1 MSILI
6 VMSLIGVSAVLA
18 AGIFIMAR
26 GKKDSALLS
35 NKLMRA
41 RILLQFI
48 AILLIVIA
56 LLYANQ

>member
-1 MSILI
+1 MSIMI
-6 VMSLIGVSAVLA
+6 IISLIGVSAVLA